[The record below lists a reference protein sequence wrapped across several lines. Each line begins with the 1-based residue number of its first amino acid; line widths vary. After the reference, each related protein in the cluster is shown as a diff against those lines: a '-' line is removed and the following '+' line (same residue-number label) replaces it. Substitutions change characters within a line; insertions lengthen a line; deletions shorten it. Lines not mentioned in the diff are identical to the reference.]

1 MAEIDIERE
10 RYRLLIRIPRNEK
23 NIFVSGHLDSQFRE
37 LIMCY
42 DSYEPYTPIPTIWII
57 STSSFLTAMAVI

>member
-23 NIFVSGHLDSQFRE
+23 KYLRVWPPRLSVQKADNVL
-37 LIMCY
+37 
-42 DSYEPYTPIPTIWII
+42 
-57 STSSFLTAMAVI
+57 